1 LNKIQIQTL
10 ILKKGNKM
18 KKIAM
23 IIVMLSALS
32 TSAEALEYECEIDQ
46 WSITHCGWIIVK
58 F

>member
-1 LNKIQIQTL
+1 
-10 ILKKGNKM
+10 M

-46 WSITHCGWIIVK
+46 WSVTHCGWIIVK

>member
-1 LNKIQIQTL
+1 
-10 ILKKGNKM
+10 M

-32 TSAEALEYECEIDQ
+32 TSAEALEYKCEIDQ
-46 WSITHCGWIIVK
+46 WSVTHCVWVLKK

>member
-1 LNKIQIQTL
+1 
-10 ILKKGNKM
+10 M

-32 TSAEALEYECEIDQ
+32 TSSEALEYRCEIDQ